1 MHATEEFLDF
11 DKLEEKL
18 YGIFETSVLNYTQ
31 DILNVF
37 DNRGILQKPAYLK
50 NSANTLEEELD
61 ILHQLNKNL
70 RKEIEENLEKLSQKQ
85 NEYEGF
91 KQDHKL
97 VTNQIKETHES
108 LLMARRCY
116 KNFLNFYYTIESRQT
131 DQQVIF
137 IQFFTQSK
145 RDSEKYSIRL
155 LRNTQTGKY
164 SLQETNPTL
173 KNNKY
178 AERILEHTN
187 NVPGVLAYIRLGF
200 VLIKKHK
207 K

>member
-11 DKLEEKL
+11 DKLEEKM
-18 YGIFETSVLNYTQ
+18 YGIFKTSVLNYTQ
-31 DILNVF
+31 DILNLF
-37 DNRGILQKPAYLK
+37 DNRCILQKPAYRP

-70 RKEIEENLEKLSQKQ
+70 KKEIDENLEKLSQKQ
-85 NEYEGF
+85 NEYESF

-97 VTNQIKETHES
+97 ITNQIKETHES

-116 KNFLNFYYTIESRQT
+116 KNFLNFYYTIESKQI

-164 SLQETNPTL
+164 SLQEINPTL

-178 AERILEHTN
+178 VVRILEHTN
-187 NVPGVLAYIRLGF
+187 NVPGVLAYIRQGF
-200 VLIKKHK
+200 VYMKKHK